1 MRFTSDMLSFAR
13 PLLMQQ
19 ILLLCEGSPAIV
31 GEDNA
36 YWLAIGAVSTS
47 YAPNI
52 LTCPDL
58 PLNTPNLSLI
68 IQPVIEPGQV
78 WP

>member
-47 YAPNI
+47 YAP
-52 LTCPDL
+52 
-58 PLNTPNLSLI
+58 
-68 IQPVIEPGQV
+68 
-78 WP
+78 